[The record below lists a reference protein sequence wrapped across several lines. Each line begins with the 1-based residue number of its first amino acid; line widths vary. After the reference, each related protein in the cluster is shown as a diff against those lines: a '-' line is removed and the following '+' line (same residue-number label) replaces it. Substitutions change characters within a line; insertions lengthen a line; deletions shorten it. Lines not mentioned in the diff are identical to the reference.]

1 MIGVQFIPLSD
12 WVRARP
18 KANHWDECVG
28 TAEGCPLV
36 FYWKCWA
43 EFEADAN
50 GRVPEEVRVRALPGS
65 CAGCAFCSTDRLWC
79 RVAWRRF
86 PRPPFDECRKR
97 APFCPLVQDA
107 GARLDVCGC
116 PAVERMEDILNHNGH
131 NGNHDGHE
139 VQEELAL

>member
-43 EFEADAN
+43 EFEADTN
-50 GRVPEEVRVRALPGS
+50 WRVPEEVRVKSRPFRAKNRVTPEQGLSPYNYETFIVFLLNIVTFLLFHTEPQRTTEKNEKEDEINQDFSFLCVSLCLRGS
-65 CAGCAFCSTDRLWC
+65 
-79 RVAWRRF
+79 V
-86 PRPPFDECRKR
+86 
-97 APFCPLVQDA
+97 
-107 GARLDVCGC
+107 
-116 PAVERMEDILNHNGH
+116 
-131 NGNHDGHE
+131 
-139 VQEELAL
+139 